1 MKESVPADESRNGR
15 GRDPVIDLNPQA
27 AQMADESMV
36 RTLAAQAQAIWPQEA
51 PLLLRYRLPQ
61 EPAVLDAGCGTG
73 EGASRLAELFG
84 SARVLGVDIID
95 AHLDVARSRYA
106 RLAPR
111 LSFSHQ
117 SLYALDAAD
126 EAFDL
131 VACRHVLHSI
141 PHTDRVLAELLRVTR
156 RGGYVHIIAEDY
168 GMIHFDEQSGVRD
181 FWSVAPAAF
190 GAATGT
196 DLFVGRNIVPLL
208 SQLDVDAITVD
219 YAIVGT
225 LRVAARDIR
234 RHAGGVARRIR
245 RSDRRAHAA
254 VARSDGHRLRADD
267 RNRAQS
273 ARLRGVDGADR
284 QRAKALTMWLAP
296 T

>member
-36 RTLAAQAQAIWPQEA
+36 RTLAAQARAIWPQEA
-51 PLLLRYRLPQ
+51 PLLLRYRLPH

-73 EGASRLAELFG
+73 EGASRLAGLFG

-95 AHLDVARSRYA
+95 AHLDVSRSRYA

-117 SLYALDAAD
+117 SLYALDAVD

-219 YAIVGT
+219 YAIVDT
-225 LRVAARDIR
+225 LRVPRETFGDMLAAWRDGFVDPIAELTPLSR
-234 RHAGGVARRIR
+234 EATATAFERMIATVRNPPGYAVWMVPIVSARRR
-245 RSDRRAHAA
+245 
-254 VARSDGHRLRADD
+254 
-267 RNRAQS
+267 
-273 ARLRGVDGADR
+273 
-284 QRAKALTMWLAP
+284 
-296 T
+296 

>member
-1 MKESVPADESRNGR
+1 VKESIPADESRHGR
-15 GRDPVIDLNPQA
+15 GRDPMIDLNPQA

-117 SLYALDAAD
+117 SLYALGAAD

-219 YAIVGT
+219 YAIVDT
-225 LRVAARDIR
+225 LRVPRETFGDMLAAWRDGFVDPIAELTPLSR
-234 RHAGGVARRIR
+234 EATAAAFERMIATVRSPPGYAVWMVPIVSARRR
-245 RSDRRAHAA
+245 
-254 VARSDGHRLRADD
+254 
-267 RNRAQS
+267 
-273 ARLRGVDGADR
+273 
-284 QRAKALTMWLAP
+284 
-296 T
+296 